1 MSFNEKPYLKKIE
14 LKRDKISSFDDF
26 PFNIPS
32 IKGLEHLDFH
42 PDVTFFVGENG
53 SGKSTLIEAIAVA
66 MGLNPEGGNK
76 NTTFATEKTHSTL
89 GDYLKTIKSFKK
101 PRDYYFLR
109 AESFYNVAT
118 YMDNLVPPPI
128 QGYGGKSLHKQSH
141 GESFMATISNKLR
154 GNGLYLMDEPE
165 AALSPKK
172 QMSAISVIHELVE
185 KNSQLIIAT
194 HSPILLAYPRAK
206 IYHFSEY
213 GIHETRYEETEHF
226 EVTKNF
232 LNRHELMMKILME
245 E

>member
-1 MSFNEKPYLKKIE
+1 
-14 LKRDKISSFDDF
+14 
-26 PFNIPS
+26 
-32 IKGLEHLDFH
+32 
-42 PDVTFFVGENG
+42 
-53 SGKSTLIEAIAVA
+53 
-66 MGLNPEGGNK
+66 
-76 NTTFATEKTHSTL
+76 
-89 GDYLKTIKSFKK
+89 
-101 PRDYYFLR
+101 
-109 AESFYNVAT
+109 
-118 YMDNLVPPPI
+118 MDNLVPPPI

-165 AALSPKK
+165 AALSPTK